1 MANILKSL
9 IFNLI
14 PKYFRYKMIYNTTG
28 YEINAIEKEF
38 SDEWRISGTADF
50 SNSESIRRCCQQ
62 TIKLN
67 LRVKAPLFN
76 LSFILLF

>member
-1 MANILKSL
+1 MTNFMANILKSL

-38 SDEWRISGTADF
+38 SDE
-50 SNSESIRRCCQQ
+50 
-62 TIKLN
+62 
-67 LRVKAPLFN
+67 
-76 LSFILLF
+76 